1 MNKKTKEELV
11 WSIIVGLLYM
21 STLIINFVYLIQ
33 GKLTFFESNLFN
45 MIMFGFLITWQH
57 IDRE

>member
-11 WSIIVGLLYM
+11 WSIIAGLLYM

-33 GKLTFFESNLFN
+33 GKLTLFEANLFN

>member
-45 MIMFGFLITWQH
+45 MIMFGFLITWQR

>member
-21 STLIINFVYLIQ
+21 STLIINFVYLTQ

-45 MIMFGFLITWQH
+45 MIMFGFLITWQR